1 MQTSLDALMDEFGIV
16 RVYPLGLF
24 CLRFCK
30 KVEKAEKRDKMSNGG
45 NRVGITQCTVLRSE
59 FEFKSR

>member
-1 MQTSLDALMDEFGIV
+1 MDEFGIV
-16 RVYPLGLF
+16 RVYPFGLF

-30 KVEKAEKRDKMSNGG
+30 KDEKAEKRDKMSNGG